1 MAYNSVLEMARELQE
16 ELVDIRRQLHS
27 YPELGSEMNQTI
39 QYVRAKLEEFGVH
52 YQYSHKI
59 GIIACIEGENTGG
72 CVLLRADM
80 DALPIQ
86 EETQIAYRSKLDK
99 RMHACGHDAHTAWLL
114 GAAAILQEHRERIY
128 GSVKV
133 VFQLCEEGKGIGI
146 REMIEGGVL
155 QNPEVDIAIASHVS
169 PTIPIGKY
177 SISSGGV
184 TTTPASFRIQV
195 KGKGGHAAEPFGC
208 IDPILIL
215 NQIYNE
221 ISSIQRILL
230 SPKQKAVISIT
241 KIHSG
246 ETQNVIPEMGEMS
259 GTIRTFSREDA
270 ELLLKKIEKIAYG
283 IGEIHG
289 AEVEVHYE
297 IPIGSVINN
306 PIVTQYV
313 KQSAQKLLGE
323 EALMEEEF
331 LFMGGDDF
339 SSFSE
344 NVPSCYFFTGVGNKE
359 KDCIYPIHNCK
370 FNLDEDCLYQTV
382 AILAQ
387 VSIDYLEDKKRRGK

>member
-1 MAYNSVLEMARELQE
+1 
-16 ELVDIRRQLHS
+16 
-27 YPELGSEMNQTI
+27 
-39 QYVRAKLEEFGVH
+39 
-52 YQYSHKI
+52 
-59 GIIACIEGENTGG
+59 
-72 CVLLRADM
+72 
-80 DALPIQ
+80 
-86 EETQIAYRSKLDK
+86 
-99 RMHACGHDAHTAWLL
+99 
-114 GAAAILQEHRERIY
+114 
-128 GSVKV
+128 
-133 VFQLCEEGKGIGI
+133 
-146 REMIEGGVL
+146 
-155 QNPEVDIAIASHVS
+155 
-169 PTIPIGKY
+169 
-177 SISSGGV
+177 
-184 TTTPASFRIQV
+184 
-195 KGKGGHAAEPFGC
+195 
-208 IDPILIL
+208 
-215 NQIYNE
+215 
-221 ISSIQRILL
+221 
-230 SPKQKAVISIT
+230 
-241 KIHSG
+241 
-246 ETQNVIPEMGEMS
+246 
-259 GTIRTFSREDA
+259 
-270 ELLLKKIEKIAYG
+270 KIEKIAYG

-289 AEVEVHYE
+289 AEVEDHYE

>member
-1 MAYNSVLEMARELQE
+1 MAYNSILEMAKDLQE
-16 ELVDIRRQLHS
+16 ELVIIRRQLHS
-27 YPELGSEMNQTI
+27 HPELGNEMNDTI
-39 QYVRAKLEEFGVH
+39 QYVTRKLEQFGVD
-52 YQYSHKI
+52 YQYSHEL
-59 GIIACIEGENTGG
+59 GIIAFIKGKYTGECI
-72 CVLLRADM
+72 LLRADM

-86 EETQIAYRSKLDK
+86 EETKISYCSKVDR
-99 RMHACGHDAHTAWLL
+99 RMHACGHDAHTAWLI
-114 GAAAILQEHRERIY
+114 GAAAILQKQTERIH
-128 GSVKV
+128 GSIKV
-133 VFQLCEEGKGIGI
+133 VFQLCEEGKGIGV
-146 REMIEGGVL
+146 RELIQGGVL
-155 QNPEVDIAIASHVS
+155 HNPEVDIAIASHVS
-169 PTIPIGKY
+169 PSISTGTY

-184 TTTPASFRIQV
+184 TTTPASFSIQV

-230 SPKQKAVISIT
+230 SPKQKAVISVT
-241 KIHSG
+241 KIYSG
-246 ETQNVIPEMGEMS
+246 DMHNVIPKEGEMS
-259 GTIRTFSREDA
+259 GTVRTFSKEDA
-270 ELLLKKIEKIAYG
+270 EVLLKKIEKIAYG
-283 IGEIHG
+283 IGEIYG
-289 AEVEVHYE
+289 AEVEVQYD

-313 KQSAQKLLGE
+313 KRSTKKILGE

-339 SSFSE
+339 SFFSE
-344 NVPSCYFFTGVGNKE
+344 RVPSCYFFTGVGNQE

-370 FNLDEDCLYQTV
+370 FNLDEDCLYQTA